1 MRRVLVGFVVSA
13 VAALGFGGLTAFAS
27 DGAAT
32 PFKATYPTPS
42 LDGGFSTWTCAGAH
56 VVNHVSFK
64 DSETCLVTG
73 DVSGYAA
80 GSYSGSPRGP
90 LAGSVFGANT
100 EWGSDS
106 PLENGAAATSWTITL
121 IDNGDGSWTVDIL
134 AYYSS

>member
-1 MRRVLVGFVVSA
+1 MRRALVGMLVSA
-13 VAALGFGGLTAFAS
+13 VAALGLGGVTAFAS

-42 LDGGFSTWTCAGAH
+42 IDGGFSTWTCSGAH
-56 VVNHVSFK
+56 VVNRVSFK

-73 DVSGYAA
+73 DVSGYVA
-80 GSYSGSPRGP
+80 GTYSGSPSGP

-106 PLENGAAATSWTITL
+106 PLENGAAAISWTITL
-121 IDNGDGSWTVDIL
+121 IDNGDGTWTVDIL
-134 AYYSS
+134 AYYAS